1 MLVWRALRSIAVL
14 PGTALVI
21 VPGGLLWASSDTGWA
36 ARPDTTS
43 ALGLVFGVVCGG
55 LGLILAGWTIVD
67 FTRRGKGTLAPWD
80 PPVNLLVT
88 GPYTHVRN
96 PMITGVAL
104 LLVAEALLL
113 HSLLIAA
120 WAVTFFLINAAYI
133 PKKEEPGLE
142 RRFGRDYELYREN
155 VPRWIPRLTPW
166 RPSPNINANS

>member
-21 VPGGLLWASSDTGWA
+21 VPGALLWGSSDTNWMAEPGA
-36 ARPDTTS
+36 TS
-43 ALGLVFGVVCGG
+43 ALGLIFGAGCGM
-55 LGLILAGWTIVD
+55 LGFALAGWTIVD

-120 WAVTFFLINAAYI
+120 WAVFFFLINTAYI
-133 PKKEEPGLE
+133 PKKEEPGLV
-142 RRFGRDYELYREN
+142 RRFGDQYEIYREN
-155 VPRWIPRLTPW
+155 VPRWIPRLAPW
-166 RPSPNINANS
+166 RPPADMRS

>member
-21 VPGGLLWASSDTGWA
+21 VPGALLWGSSDTVWMADPGA
-36 ARPDTTS
+36 TS
-43 ALGLVFGVVCGG
+43 ALGLVFGVGCGM
-55 LGLILAGWTIVD
+55 LGFALAGWTIVD
-67 FTRRGKGTLAPWD
+67 FTRRGKGTLAHWD

-96 PMITGVAL
+96 PMIMGVAL

-113 HSLLIAA
+113 HSLLIAV

-133 PKKEEPGLE
+133 PKKEEPGLA
-142 RRFGRDYELYREN
+142 RRFGGEYELYREN
-155 VPRWIPRLTPW
+155 VPRWIPRLTSW
-166 RPSPNINANS
+166 RAPPRMQC